1 MAEEIDGIEVE
12 LGLLP
17 PELADCVPLIRRF
30 AISDDVVR
38 SERMDAA
45 PFAELEA
52 LAGLTPAQWSALEH
66 FLDEHMER
74 PGTPEQDVAV
84 VLSAFGE
91 AAAEARLELQA
102 RPGEPS

>member
-1 MAEEIDGIEVE
+1 MEAIDGIEVD
-12 LGLLP
+12 LGLVP
-17 PELADCVPLIRRF
+17 SELADCVPLIRRF

-38 SERMDAA
+38 SERMEAA
-45 PFAELEA
+45 PAAELEA
-52 LAGLTPAQWSALEH
+52 LAHLSPAQWTALERY
-66 FLDEHMER
+66 LDEHMER
-74 PGTPEQDVAV
+74 PGTPEQDLAL

>member
-1 MAEEIDGIEVE
+1 MADAIDGIEVD
-12 LGLLP
+12 LALLP

-38 SERMDAA
+38 SERMAAA
-45 PFAELEA
+45 PFAELES
-52 LAGLTPAQWSALEH
+52 LASVTPAQWAALEH

-74 PGTPEQDVAV
+74 PGTPEQDVAL

-102 RPGEPS
+102 RPHEPS